1 MLHDL
6 TLGLST
12 TGKTTLQQQVCQR
25 LLARGR
31 ACAVLDPLDAGGWG
45 DVTFKTT
52 DRDAFLRWAQR
63 NKCADLFVDE
73 SGISVDRYD
82 PRFDWLTTT
91 SRHLGHRAHF
101 IAHRLTAL
109 SPTTRVQCQNLF
121 LFRCNV
127 NDARALADEYGH
139 AELIRAAQLPRFE
152 FFNVAP
158 CEQLQKGK
166 IERRALGRFRLHL
179 GPYRNAA

>member
-12 TGKTTLQQQVCQR
+12 TGKTTLQQQVARR
-25 LLARGR
+25 LQNGGR
-31 ACAVLDPLDAGGWG
+31 QTAILDPLYVGGASAWG
-45 DVTFKTT
+45 HPAFITG
-52 DRDAFLRWAQR
+52 DRNAFLRWARSNQS
-63 NKCADLFVDE
+63 ADLFVDE

-127 NDARALADEYGH
+127 QDARALADEYGCPG
-139 AELIRAAQLPRFE
+139 LTAAASLPRYE
-152 FFNVAP
+152 FLNVAP
-158 CEQLQKGK
+158 CDPMRKGR
-166 IERRALGRFRLHL
+166 IVRGALGRFRLEL
-179 GPYRNAA
+179 NAA